1 MKSIKFTNR
10 EKLLLHIT
18 NLVIG
23 FFIFYLMGLLTI
35 SGSFLLLVTVLLST
49 ELGFFLLQK
58 NKKMNQ

>member
-1 MKSIKFTNR
+1 
-10 EKLLLHIT
+10 
-18 NLVIG
+18 
-23 FFIFYLMGLLTI
+23 MGILTI